1 MKKIIGLMSG
11 TSHDGIDAAL
21 MEISRSRGRP
31 SLHPLCFHTY
41 PYPRIVRERLLRLSQ
56 GVATTAA
63 EVSQMNFTL
72 GKIFSKA
79 VIRLCHNANTSPQE
93 IDAIGSHGHTVYH
106 RPREQNTVG
115 STLQI
120 GEPAMIAQYTGI
132 TTVADFRPADIASG
146 GEGAPLVP
154 YVHYW
159 LFHRRQ
165 RSLAV
170 HNIGGIANLTYLPA
184 NKGLEGVIAFDS
196 GPGNMII
203 DGVVQ
208 QVIRGQLLYDRN
220 GRLARAGKVH
230 ARLLS
235 ELLRHPYLK
244 RHPPKSTGREEFGEP
259 FVQEFLAR
267 AKSLNLCPE
276 DMVATA
282 TAFTAKS
289 MALAYLHY
297 ILPQGPLGEVLLAGG
312 GGRNPVL
319 REMFAQELPTI
330 RVRTVEELGYDSKA
344 LEALAFGMLAYATLC
359 GLPSNVPSATGA
371 ARPALLGKVIPGNNY
386 NGTRLTK
393 RRGPWPRG

>member
-1 MKKIIGLMSG
+1 MSG

-21 MEISRSRGRP
+21 MEVGRNRERL
-31 SLHPLCFHTY
+31 SLHPLCFRTY
-41 PYPRIVRERLLRLSQ
+41 PYPRTVRERLLRLSQ
-56 GVATTAA
+56 GGETTAA

-72 GKIFSKA
+72 GGLFAGA
-79 VIRLCHNANTSPQE
+79 VLGLCRDAGTSPQE
-93 IDAIGSHGHTVYH
+93 IDAIGSHGHTLYH
-106 RPREQNTVG
+106 RPREQNRVG

-120 GEPAMIAQYTGI
+120 GEPAMITQRTGI
-132 TTVADFRPADIASG
+132 TTVADFRPADVAGG

-159 LFHRRQ
+159 LFHHRRC
-165 RSLAV
+165 SLAV

-184 NKGLEGVIAFDS
+184 GKGLAGVIAFDS
-196 GPGNMII
+196 GPGNMVI

-208 QVIRGQLLYDRN
+208 QVTCGQLLYDRN
-220 GRLARAGKVH
+220 GRLARSGKVH
-230 ARLLS
+230 ARLLA

-244 RHPPKSTGREEFGEP
+244 RRPPKSTGREEFGEP
-259 FVQEFLAR
+259 FVQRFLTR
-267 AKSLNLCPE
+267 AKKLNLCPE

-289 MALAYLHY
+289 MALAYRDH
-297 ILPQGPLGEVLLAGG
+297 IFPQGLLAEVLLTGG

-319 REMFAQELPTI
+319 REMFAQELPAV
-330 RVRTVEELGYDSKA
+330 RVRTVEEVGYDSKA
-344 LEALAFGMLAYATLC
+344 LEALSFGVLAYATLC

-371 ARPALLGKVIPGNNY
+371 AGPAILGKVIPGNNY

-393 RRGPWPRG
+393 RREPWQRG